1 MTTPVV
7 KPFLPNISSYMKYVS
22 RAFDK
27 GYLTNRGP
35 LLQELEV
42 RLAEYLGV
50 KNVICVANCTL
61 GLQVL
66 YKALNLKGKVIT
78 TPFSYVAT
86 RSSLEWEG
94 ITPVF
99 ADIEAHSW
107 NIDPRN
113 VLLSSWKDVSA
124 VLGVHVYGNPCDLV
138 ELNRIAQKKNV
149 PVIYDAAHAF
159 GVKYQGKSILSF
171 GTASVLSFHATKL
184 FHTGEGGSIVTD
196 DDELSEV
203 IRELISFGTVDGA
216 NQDRLG
222 INAKMS
228 ELHAAMGLSVL
239 DELPSILSKRRVVFE
254 EYHERLGSSFIM
266 QKIEDATTY
275 NYSYCPILFQT
286 EAKLLECVSALE
298 SISVYPRRYF
308 YPSLERFSSQSLVDC
323 KIADKISKRI
333 LCLPIFPSL
342 SIDSVH
348 KISNV
353 VSRYS

>member
-1 MTTPVV
+1 MSIPVV
-7 KPFLPNISSYMKYVS
+7 KPFLPNISSYTRYLT
-22 RAFDK
+22 RAFDQ
-27 GYLTNRGP
+27 GYITNRGP

-50 KNVICVANCTL
+50 KNVICLANCTL

-78 TPFSYVAT
+78 TPFSFVAT

-99 ADIEAHSW
+99 ADIEPYSW
-107 NIDPRN
+107 NIDPKN
-113 VLLSSWKDVSA
+113 VQLSSWKDVSA
-124 VLGVHVYGNPCDLV
+124 ILGVHVYGNPCDLV
-138 ELNRIAQKKNV
+138 ELDRVAKKKNV

-184 FHTGEGGSIVTD
+184 FHTAEGGSIVTD
-196 DDELSEV
+196 DDDLSEL
-203 IRELISFGTVDGA
+203 IRELISFGTIDGTYQ
-216 NQDRLG
+216 NKLG

-239 DELPSILSKRRVVFE
+239 DELPGIMNKRREVFE
-254 EYHERLGSSFIM
+254 EYHERLGAIFTM
-266 QKIEDATTY
+266 QKIEDATAY
-275 NYSYCPILFQT
+275 NYSYCPVLFQT

-308 YPSLERFSSQSLVDC
+308 YPSLERFSPQSSISC
-323 KIADKISKRI
+323 QIADQISKRV
-333 LCLPIFPSL
+333 LCLPIFPTL
-342 SIDSVH
+342 GIDSVN
-348 KISNV
+348 KISDV